1 MNIRGARIK
10 SKLESSTEDLLEPLY
25 KRFIIR
31 IHELDEADQSFAKET
46 LAWLLLVKRPMR
58 EAEMRHILR
67 REDEA
72 STLDPDDAPNHEH
85 FLGLCM
91 DFNILP
97 YTKSSSCFG
106 ILQPASDYLLRTLD
120 VWCPNAKTIIA
131 TRCLQYLLLDEFAK
145 GPCKTDADFKSR
157 LEEFPLYEYTARHWA
172 DHLQG
177 LQDLPT
183 VLIHLF
189 LTDYSKVASASQ
201 AMSVSDQ
208 KSSQPGYSLR
218 FELPGSG
225 FHLAARLGLTS
236 VLTCLLGEKQM
247 LAKIDAEGRTPLWC
261 ATENDRQETMKLLS
275 RVDRKTFTL
284 LLDKAQIP
292 LAHALIR
299 AAGTD
304 IRDLRSNTALHI
316 GVIRNDLDI
325 MRFSLESGIDI
336 HAKDLNG
343 RSAIQ
348 LAIRRGLSDAV
359 DLLLDFSASTAHI
372 SADSWLLAFRKWD
385 DSKYPQPRDYIIQL
399 VEKDLEKKSVSF
411 LPMKTFNLVDHPISD
426 TTRRLL

>member
-1 MNIRGARIK
+1 
-10 SKLESSTEDLLEPLY
+10 
-25 KRFIIR
+25 
-31 IHELDEADQSFAKET
+31 
-46 LAWLLLVKRPMR
+46 
-58 EAEMRHILR
+58 MRHILR

-85 FLGLCM
+85 FLELCM

-97 YTKSSSCFG
+97 YTESSIRFD
-106 ILQPASDYLLRTLD
+106 ILQPASNYLLRTLD

-131 TRCLQYLLLDEFAK
+131 TRCLQYLVLDEFAK
-145 GPCKTDADFKSR
+145 GPCKTDADLELR
-157 LEEFPLYEYTARHWA
+157 LENYPLYEYMARHWA
-172 DHLQG
+172 DHLR
-177 LQDLPT
+177 DLPELPVELVRSFVKDHT
-183 VLIHLF
+183 
-189 LTDYSKVASASQ
+189 KVASASQ
-201 AMSVSDQ
+201 VMSVPDQ
-208 KSSQPGYSLR
+208 KPPQPGYSQR

-225 FHLAARLGLTS
+225 IHLAAQLGLTS
-236 VLTCLLGEKQM
+236 VLACLLEEKQM
-247 LAKIDAEGRTPLWC
+247 LAKTDAKGRTPLWC
-261 ATENDRQETMKLLS
+261 ATENNRQETMKLLS

-284 LLDKAQIP
+284 LLDKTQIP

-304 IRDLRSNTALHI
+304 IRDLRSSTALHI

-325 MRFSLESGIDI
+325 MRLSLESGINI

-359 DLLLDFSASTAHI
+359 DLLLEHSASTAHI
-372 SADSWLLAFRKWD
+372 SANFWLRAFGKWD

-411 LPMKTFNLVDHPISD
+411 LPMKTFKLVDHPISD